1 VVFFPKLAS
10 LAYLPAAK
18 DTLTFSYPA
27 QLELWRALR
36 GGYFPLWSVHL
47 NSPLFAEGQG
57 AFAHPLALALFALFS
72 APAASNLFLLIHL
85 YAGLAFTY
93 LLCRDLGQSRFAAT
107 LAAAAFALGGFF
119 LARFGIYTIVTNGV
133 WLPGL
138 LWLGGRFA
146 KTGDLRYAL
155 AGGLGGALAL
165 LAGQFQ
171 LASYAVVAAAVYA
184 AVYAHPRKNAAT
196 AVLCFAV
203 LPLALAA
210 VQLFPTYEL
219 WRVSDRAGDARAGEY
234 SFWPPQFIQL
244 VLPDL
249 FGRAPHPA
257 FAPLGGAQVDNY
269 WGRGSFVESAFYVG
283 VLPLLLAA
291 VGAVKKRRWF
301 FLVLALLAAVFA
313 CGVYTPL
320 FKIYKYLPPFGFF
333 RAPSR
338 LLLYA
343 ALAVAVF
350 AGDGLDHFLG
360 SRSRAYAV
368 TAVGVAVATAA
379 LVLTFRFT
387 LPQVK
392 SAIEKKA
399 EAKVETIAEHY
410 KNREAVREYY
420 AEKSKVVFRKA
431 AHAASLR
438 NRATWFQLAVLG
450 AGIIIFWGARRN
462 RAVAAA
468 APYVILLLT
477 AGDLYRYGLGLNPAV
492 PASLVNRPPP
502 VAAAFDSPADV
513 RIYSSGFSLGPNT
526 QLGLG
531 LIHENTHA
539 IWGYD
544 LLVPRASLRPS
555 YGARV
560 FEKIEDLYTTMP
572 DPGGRRF
579 PRPKAPDLDIFA
591 AYGIKYFVRLNPWR
605 GNRIIPVAQISPYY
619 VYKNAATAPRARAV
633 TEYRLTGDD
642 VAALETMAGDDF
654 DGLREVILFK
664 APNGLESVEGPAKPV
679 PLERGSPL
687 AVRCRLEGPSLL
699 ILDELFYP
707 GWSATVDGRPAE
719 IFRANVISRAV
730 AVPPGQHSVAFAYKP
745 PYFFAGLALSLL
757 SWAGALAGIILL
769 TLRRPKHARAA
780 KI

>member
-1 VVFFPKLAS
+1 M
-10 LAYLPAAK
+10 
-18 DTLTFSYPA
+18 
-27 QLELWRALR
+27 
-36 GGYFPLWSVHL
+36 
-47 NSPLFAEGQG
+47 
-57 AFAHPLALALFALFS
+57 FS
-72 APAASNLFLLIHL
+72 APAAADLFLLIHL
-85 YAGLAFTY
+85 YAGLVFTY

-107 LAAAAFALGGFF
+107 LAATAFALGGFF

-155 AGGLGGALAL
+155 AGGMGGALAL

-184 AVYAHPRKNAAT
+184 AVYARPRKNVAA
-196 AVLCFAV
+196 AVLCFGV

-219 WRVSDRAGDARAGEY
+219 WRVSDRAGDTRAGEY

-244 VLPDL
+244 VLPDF

-269 WGRGSFVESAFYVG
+269 WGRSSFVESAFYVG

-301 FLVLALLAAVFA
+301 FVVLALLAAAFA

-320 FKIYKYLPPFGFF
+320 FKVYKYLPPFGFF
-333 RAPSR
+333 RAPGR

-350 AGDGLDHFLG
+350 AGDGLDHFLRW
-360 SRSRAYAV
+360 RSRAYAA
-368 TAVGVAVATAA
+368 TAVGVALATAA

-392 SAIEKKA
+392 NAIDKKA
-399 EAKVETIAEHY
+399 EAKVEAIAAHY
-410 KNREAVREYY
+410 RNREAVREYY

-438 NRATWFQLAVLG
+438 NRATWFQFALLG
-450 AGIIIFWGARRN
+450 AGIIMFWAARRN

-468 APYVILLLT
+468 APYVILLVT
-477 AGDLYRYGLGLNPAV
+477 AADLYRYGSGLNPAV

-502 VAAAFDSPADV
+502 VAVAFNSTAGV

-555 YGARV
+555 FAARV

-579 PRPKAPDLDIFA
+579 PRPAAPDMAIYT
-591 AYGIKYFVRLNPWR
+591 AYGIKYFVRLAPWR
-605 GNRIIPVAQISPYY
+605 GNGISPVAHIPPYY
-619 VYKNAATAPRARAV
+619 VYENAATAPRARAV
-633 TEYRLTGDD
+633 TEYRLARDD
-642 VAALETMAGDDF
+642 AAALERMVGDDF
-654 DGLREVILFK
+654 DGLREVMLFEK
-664 APNGLESVEGPAKPV
+664 PRDLESVEGPAKPV
-679 PLERGSPL
+679 ALVRDSPL
-687 AVRCRLEGPSLL
+687 AVRCRPEGPSLL
-699 ILDELFYP
+699 LLDELFYP
-707 GWSATVDGRPAE
+707 GWAATVDGRPAK
-719 IFRANVISRAV
+719 IIRANVISRAV
-730 AVPPGQHSVAFAYKP
+730 VVPPGPHTVAFAYKP

-769 TLRRPKHARAA
+769 TFRRPKQARAA